1 MINKSEIA
9 AKAAADAL
17 LSTKKTLATAESCT
31 GGLLGKLM
39 TDIPGVSEVYLGG
52 GVTYANSAK
61 VTICGVK
68 EATLAAHGAVSD
80 EVACEMA
87 EGIRLALGA
96 DIGVSTTGVAGPG
109 GGSAEKPVG
118 LVYVGVSD
126 KNGTRAFKLLH
137 GENLSRDEI
146 RYKTAEFV
154 FGQIKQVIVR

>member
-9 AKAAADAL
+9 AKDAAKAL
-17 LSTKKTLATAESCT
+17 IGAKKTLATAESCT

-61 VTICGVK
+61 VKICSVK
-68 EATLAAHGAVSD
+68 EETLAAHGAVS
-80 EVACEMA
+80 EETACEMA
-87 EGIRLALGA
+87 EGIRLGA
-96 DIGVSTTGVAGPG
+96 NIGVSTTGVAGPG

-118 LVYVGVSD
+118 LVYVGISD
-126 KNGTRAFKLLH
+126 VGGTRAFKLLH

-154 FGQIKQVIVR
+154 FRKIEEYLHITL